1 MILFKSLD
9 NERQLILLSNN
20 ANSEVHLTKVE
31 TAPYEYW
38 YNRIVVQPNIPLTEY
53 LTKYQL
59 NTLASSKRQ
68 PKVVNRLLIIHWK
81 LFKMTLRMVRT
92 SSEFSSKY

>member
-31 TAPYEYW
+31 TAPYEY
-38 YNRIVVQPNIPLTEY
+38 
-53 LTKYQL
+53 
-59 NTLASSKRQ
+59 
-68 PKVVNRLLIIHWK
+68 
-81 LFKMTLRMVRT
+81 
-92 SSEFSSKY
+92 